1 MDSQPIHILLVD
13 DNPRDRDLAIAMLKS
28 YVNLR
33 YEIGECRSMAETKL
47 YLAEN
52 GADVIL
58 LDLGLPDTHGIET
71 VRALRRIDANSPLIV
86 FTGENSD
93 DKGIQA
99 LQEGA
104 QEYLRKDELTPAG
117 LSKAIRYAVTRT
129 KLQSELR
136 QAHQMEEEAN
146 RKLRETQA
154 QLMHS
159 TKMSALGQLTAGICH
174 EMNNPLSSLIG
185 HLDTIGRASETL
197 ASHGTLEAE
206 EEATAEKIRQRC
218 IGAREGLQRITDLV
232 DKLKI
237 FSRIDEAPV
246 KEIDVLACID
256 ATLYLLRHRYEGRIE
271 VEVERCDD
279 ARLICMPNELSQAL
293 LNLLVNAIEA
303 IEGKGA
309 IRIFT
314 KRTESEFVI
323 GIADTGS
330 GISAD
335 ISDHMFEPFFTM
347 KPVGANI
354 GLGLSVSHEI
364 VRAHNGRLIY
374 EPNIPHGCVFT
385 MILPRNLGAELK
397 KSA

>member
-33 YEIGECRSMAETKL
+33 YEIGECRSMSEAKR
-47 YLAEN
+47 YLAEK

-58 LDLGLPDTHGIET
+58 LDLGLPDTHDIET

-86 FTGENSD
+86 FTGENSE

-129 KLQSELR
+129 KLQNELR
-136 QAHQMEEEAN
+136 QAHKLEEEAN
-146 RKLRETQA
+146 RKLKETQA
-154 QLMHS
+154 QLVHS

-174 EMNNPLSSLIG
+174 EMNNPLSSLMG

-197 ASHGTLEAE
+197 ASHGTPE
-206 EEATAEKIRQRC
+206 EGEATAEKIRQRC

-256 ATLYLLRHRYEGRIE
+256 ATLHLLQHKYEGRIE

-314 KRTESEFVI
+314 RRTDSEFVI
-323 GIADTGS
+323 GIADTGP
-330 GISAD
+330 GVSAD
-335 ISDHMFEPFFTM
+335 ISDHMFEPFFTT
-347 KPVGANI
+347 KPVGANT
-354 GLGLSVSHEI
+354 GLGLSVCHEI

-374 EPNIPHGCVFT
+374 EPNTPHGCVFT
-385 MILPRNLGAELK
+385 MILPHNLGEELR